1 MISFHTE
8 SSARKNQLIIV
19 YEYIVFAL
27 LSLFGLKIAL
37 ITCLYFEGLVL
48 VCFILG
54 FVAVSKTR
62 WLLDFQDNVLILT
75 NTANH
80 NQYRLEDLT
89 FSDFHFKQTA
99 VQMKANRCD
108 LKIANLPFALY
119 GVKNYEELKAYII
132 SAY

>member
-1 MISFHTE
+1 MSFHTE
-8 SSARKNQLIIV
+8 SSARKSQLIILSV
-19 YEYIVFAL
+19 FIVLAL

-37 ITCLYFEGLVL
+37 ITCLYFEGMTLI
-48 VCFILG
+48 CFILC
-54 FVAVSKTR
+54 FVLVSKTR

-80 NQYRLEDLT
+80 NQYRLDDLT
-89 FSDFHFKQTA
+89 GSDFHFKQTA

-108 LKIANLPFALY
+108 LKLANLPFGLY
-119 GVKNYEELKAYII
+119 DVNKYEELKAYII

>member
-1 MISFHTE
+1 MSFHTE
-8 SSARKNQLIIV
+8 SSARKSQLVIFYV
-19 YEYIVFAL
+19 YIVFAL

-37 ITCLYFEGLVL
+37 ITCLFFEGLTL
-48 VCFILG
+48 LCFILC
-54 FVAVSKTR
+54 FVFVSKTH

-80 NQYRLEDLT
+80 NQYRLDDLT
-89 FSDFHFKQTA
+89 ISDFHFKQTS

-108 LKIANLPFALY
+108 LKLANLPFGLY
-119 GVKNYEELKAYII
+119 DIYNYEELKTYIN

>member
-1 MISFHTE
+1 MSFHTE
-8 SSARKNQLIIV
+8 SSARKSQLIILSV
-19 YEYIVFAL
+19 FIVLAL

-37 ITCLYFEGLVL
+37 ITCLYFEGMTQI
-48 VCFILG
+48 CFILC
-54 FVAVSKTR
+54 FVLVSKTR

-80 NQYRLEDLT
+80 NQYRLDDLT
-89 FSDFHFKQTA
+89 GSDFHFKQTA

-108 LKIANLPFALY
+108 LKLANLPFGLY
-119 GVKNYEELKAYII
+119 DVNNYEELKAYII